1 MTVGEKRIKICHTSL
16 QHDSTIVLCI
26 MWFQKKNHGWSLEIL
41 RERGSSKLKE
51 NIIMKLNKHFQRSL
65 GRGGGT
71 YMGEVLNQ
79 NISHTHHE
87 NPSDWKF
94 VTIIFLLLE
103 YIKGGFFLGY
113 FR

>member
-51 NIIMKLNKHFQRSL
+51 NIIMKLNKHFQKSL
-65 GRGGGT
+65 GRGGD
-71 YMGEVLNQ
+71 L
-79 NISHTHHE
+79 H
-87 NPSDWKF
+87 
-94 VTIIFLLLE
+94 
-103 YIKGGFFLGY
+103 GGSSEPKHIPYTPRKPL
-113 FR
+113 